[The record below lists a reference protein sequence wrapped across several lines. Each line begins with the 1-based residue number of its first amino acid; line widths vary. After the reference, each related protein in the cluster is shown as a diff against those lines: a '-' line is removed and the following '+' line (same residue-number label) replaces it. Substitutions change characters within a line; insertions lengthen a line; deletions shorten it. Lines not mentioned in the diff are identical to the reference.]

1 MFTFRWQ
8 IKMSNGKLSFV
19 IWMGI
24 VWILCEGVQPEMACA
39 DQKSR
44 ANSRDEKRENEAV
57 KEARQDL
64 DKAKDRLKDEEKQLR
79 AGRADFQKAE
89 QERKQAASTL
99 QKLREQVEEKYEQET
114 GLLAARQNL
123 KQLTIERDRVLGPIV
138 QAIRQRETG
147 LSAGLKQAEEKL
159 SRATTLDER
168 KGAAKQIAEYQAQFR
183 QLEAAAI
190 EADPRAK
197 DLSRKVTLQEQQVQ
211 TANQKL
217 DRIIERDNQL
227 KAAEQKFAASRKAE
241 DAAEQAVSK
250 ASRDVAQAQ
259 AGVDR
264 AEKQLA
270 QKVAQDRK
278 DKNRK

>member
-1 MFTFRWQ
+1 
-8 IKMSNGKLSFV
+8 MSNKQLSL
-19 IWMGI
+19 G
-24 VWILCEGVQPEMACA
+24 VWLCVLSMLCVCTQTTVACA

-79 AGRADFQKAE
+79 AARADFQKAE
-89 QERKQAASTL
+89 QERKQAASAL
-99 QKLREQVEEKYEQET
+99 QKLREQMEEKYEQET
-114 GLLAARQNL
+114 GLQAARQNL

-183 QLEAAAI
+183 QLEATAI

-197 DLSRKVTLQEQQVQ
+197 ELSRKVALQEQQVQ
-211 TANQKL
+211 SANQKL

-241 DAAEQAVSK
+241 DVAEQAVSK

-259 AGVDR
+259 ASVDR